1 MEIVGESGFCPSTG
15 IYHSKWDGAAL
26 LPPPPAAALPSFLLS
41 AGPPAKAAFVDAASG
56 AALSYEGL
64 RQRTA
69 AAAAALRG
77 LGVCRGDVVLV
88 VSPNSLH
95 FPVVVLGIMS
105 VGAVFSTANFLN
117 TREELQIQ
125 IRDSNPVVVV
135 TTSELRPKLLGLV
148 SGPLVLVPELL
159 QLVAQEEAVAAAAAV
174 EGTSPEEAA
183 ALMYSSGTTGKSK
196 AVVCTHGNLI
206 AMSCIL
212 RQVWLA
218 AHGGDP
224 GEDVYLCAVPLFHM
238 FGFSMFVCGALAA
251 GATVVVLRRYSLE
264 GTLGAVAE
272 HRITRLPAVP
282 PMVNQLA
289 RSPHLAEKFDLSSLR
304 EVICSGAP
312 LAGDHR
318 DRFRR
323 CFPRITLSQ
332 CYGLT
337 ETSGPITL
345 CDGVAGKVHASIGR
359 LVPSMEAKI
368 CDVRTRRPLPPEQIG
383 ELCVR
388 GPPATALGI
397 DDEGWLHTGDL
408 CYIDGRGL
416 VFLVDRI
423 KELIKYKAYQ
433 VVPAELEEI
442 LSRHPDV
449 ADVAVIPHP
458 SSEAGEIPVACV
470 VRRDG
475 SSISE
480 DEIISFMAA
489 KVAPYKKI
497 RRVRFVDSIPRSPSG
512 KILRRRLKEA
522 TLEGQRL
529 EISPRL

>member
-1 MEIVGESGFCPSTG
+1 MGRRS
-15 IYHSKWDGAAL
+15 
-26 LPPPPAAALPSFLLS
+26 PPPAAAGRRPPELPPLCG
-41 AGPPAKAAFVDAASG
+41 APAKAAFVDAASG

-206 AMSCIL
+206 
-212 RQVWLA
+212 
-218 AHGGDP
+218 
-224 GEDVYLCAVPLFHM
+224 DVYLCAVPLFHM

-264 GTLGAVAE
+264 GTLAAVAE